1 MLDKVE
7 LPVDCNGRNA
17 WEIAKVVAESAGEIL
32 MKWWPETKVVSRKGT
47 NDIVT
52 NVDVDAEEFISSKL
66 RRAFPDHGIYGEE
79 QAGDDP
85 EKGWV
90 WVIDPVDGTRNYALG
105 IPFFSLVI
113 ALVKDGEVV
122 VGVNYDP
129 LNKEMFHAA
138 YGMGAYLNEERL
150 QVSAKETL
158 DSAIVG
164 IDIAYSDD
172 SGTEDTFQTT
182 RKLWDR
188 FGTVRLLGSSALGI
202 SYVAAGRTDLYFHH
216 RLQPY
221 DQAAGLLLVE
231 EAGGVV
237 TDRNGTRASLY
248 SDGIVAASSQIHRDF
263 MDSTKSHGWR
273 RPSSRKFNPTD
284 S

>member
-1 MLDKVE
+1 MVDKVE
-7 LPVDCNGRNA
+7 LPVSSDGRNA
-17 WEIAKVVAESAGEIL
+17 WEVARDVANAAGEIL
-32 MKWWPETKVVSRKGT
+32 MRWWPETKVISDKGI

-52 NVDVDAEEFISSKL
+52 NVDLEAEKFISAELKE
-66 RRAFPDHGIYGEE
+66 AFPGHGIYGEE
-79 QAGDDP
+79 EAGDDP

-90 WVIDPVDGTRNYALG
+90 WIIDPVDGTRNYASG

-113 ALVKDGEVV
+113 ALAKDGEVM

-138 YGMGAYLNEERL
+138 YGMGAYLNKARIE
-150 QVSAKETL
+150 VSSRDTL
-158 DSAIVG
+158 DRAIVG
-164 IDIAYSDD
+164 IDLAYSND
-172 SGTEDTFQTT
+172 SGTEDTFQTA
-182 RKLWDR
+182 RKLWSR

-231 EAGGVV
+231 EAGGII
-237 TDRNGTRASLY
+237 TDRNGTRAGLY
-248 SDGIVAASSQIHRDF
+248 SDGIIAASSQIHRDF
-263 MDSTKSHGWR
+263 IDSTKSHGWR
-273 RPSSRKFNPTD
+273 KPSSRWVNPME

>member
-1 MLDKVE
+1 MMDKVE
-7 LPVDCNGRNA
+7 LPISCDGRNA
-17 WEIAKVVAESAGEIL
+17 WEVAQDVANSAGDIL
-32 MKWWPETKVVSRKGT
+32 MRWWPETKVVSDKGT

-52 NVDVDAEEFISSKL
+52 NVDLEAEKFISAELKE
-66 RRAFPDHGIYGEE
+66 AFPHHGIYGEE
-79 QAGDDP
+79 GAGDDP

-90 WVIDPVDGTRNYALG
+90 WVIDPVDGTRNYASG

-113 ALVKDGEVV
+113 ALAKDGEVI

-138 YGMGAYLNEERL
+138 YGMGAYLNEERIE
-150 QVSAKETL
+150 VSTKGTL
-158 DSAIVG
+158 DRAMVG
-164 IDIAYSDD
+164 IDIAYSSD
-172 SGTEDTFQTT
+172 SGTEDTFQTA
-182 RKLWDR
+182 RKLWNR
-188 FGTVRLLGSSALGI
+188 IGTVRLLGSSALGI

-231 EAGGVV
+231 EAGGII
-237 TDRNGTRASLY
+237 TDRSGMRAGLY
-248 SDGIVAASSQIHRDF
+248 SDGIIAASSQIHRDF
-263 MDSTKSHGWR
+263 IDSTKSHGWR
-273 RPSSRKFNPTD
+273 KPSSRRVNPTE

>member
-1 MLDKVE
+1 MINKDGLPISCDGRDAWKVAQ
-7 LPVDCNGRNA
+7 D
-17 WEIAKVVAESAGEIL
+17 VANSAGDIL
-32 MKWWPETKVVSRKGT
+32 MRWWPETKVISDKGT

-52 NVDVDAEEFISSKL
+52 NVDLEAEKFISTRLKE
-66 RRAFPDHGIYGEE
+66 AFPDHGIYGEE
-79 QAGDDP
+79 EAGDDP

-90 WVIDPVDGTRNYALG
+90 WVIDPVDGTRNYASG

-113 ALVKDGEVV
+113 ALAKDGEVI

-138 YGMGAYLNEERL
+138 YGMGAYLNEERIE
-150 QVSAKETL
+150 VSTKGTL
-158 DSAIVG
+158 DRAMVG
-164 IDIAYSDD
+164 IDIAYSSD
-172 SGTEDTFQTT
+172 SGTEDTFQTA
-182 RKLWDR
+182 RKLWNR
-188 FGTVRLLGSSALGI
+188 IGTVRLLGSSALGI

-231 EAGGVV
+231 EAGGII
-237 TDRNGTRASLY
+237 TDRSGMRAGLY
-248 SDGIVAASSQIHRDF
+248 SDGIIAASSQIHRDF
-263 MDSTKSHGWR
+263 IDSTKSHGWR
-273 RPSSRKFNPTD
+273 KPSSRRVNPTE